1 MPEKKTIKTR
11 YHQVKDWLDSNV
23 PSIVPQVITA
33 AASVGT
39 FLVLTGMAEA
49 NRKATATQRD
59 WMQYQELNRQSQKE
73 MINYAEDNNLSY
85 SHFPGI
91 GVLVRHPH
99 QYESIPLED

>member
-23 PSIVPQVITA
+23 PPIVPQVITA

-49 NRKATATQRD
+49 NRKAIAYNQSYIQNQD
-59 WMQYQELNRQSQKE
+59 LYRQSQKD
-73 MINYAEDNNLSY
+73 MINYAEENNLSY

-99 QYESIPLED
+99 QSIPLED